1 MYRYENP
8 LFFEEWAIRLGYKS
22 ERYEPEFGARTWE
35 IDQTALAELEEHCDT
50 TQEDRSLVRQHCEAV
65 LEGLDSYRGQLGIVL
80 QERAVTQE
88 FGRLCSHMPVLGPI
102 SSNAQTTV
110 SYRESPNDSWTDLVG
125 SPADFYVVRGLHN
138 ACVNL
143 TRSGI
148 DKVSSVDYDPDG
160 RQALGRVQYTAGF
173 GPNVSSIPADL
184 RNAIYTLTRRMFEYK
199 DDLVPNS
206 LFGVKSG
213 GFLPAGAAS
222 VIARYQ
228 RNIAFE
234 WQ

>member
-1 MYRYENP
+1 MNLSLVLGLGKLIRRLWQSLKNIVIP
-8 LFFEEWAIRLGYKS
+8 LKKIG
-22 ERYEPEFGARTWE
+22 
-35 IDQTALAELEEHCDT
+35 
-50 TQEDRSLVRQHCEAV
+50 SLVRQHCEAV

-80 QERAVTQE
+80 QERTVTQE

-102 SSNAQTTV
+102 SSNAPTTV
-110 SYRESPNDSWTDLVG
+110 SYRESPNDSWIDLVG

-138 ACVNL
+138 ACINL
-143 TRSGI
+143 TRSGT
-148 DKVSSVDYDPDG
+148 DKVSSVNYEPDG
-160 RQALGRVQYTAGF
+160 RQPLGRVVYTAGF
-173 GPNVSSIPADL
+173 GSNVSSIPADL

-222 VIARYQ
+222 VDCQIPT
-228 RNIAFE
+228 
-234 WQ
+234 